1 MERKLQGQVA
11 VVTGGTRGI
20 GEAIMRRLA
29 HEGAFVYATY
39 HTSSERAKQLW
50 EELNRD
56 TYRVA
61 FLHAD
66 VTDEKDVERC
76 FATIQEEA
84 RRLDILVNNAGTTAD
99 RLVVRMSIEEW
110 DRVLNTN
117 LRGAFLWAR
126 TAVRLMLPQR
136 YGRIINIGSVVGIMG
151 NVGQA
156 NYAASKAGLIGLT
169 RALAKE
175 LASRNILVNCVAP
188 GYVETA
194 MTEQLTEQQQKAIRE
209 AIPLGRVATPEEIA
223 AVVSFLASPE
233 ASYITG
239 QTIIVDGGLSL

>member
-1 MERKLQGQVA
+1 MEQRLQGRVA
-11 VVTGGTRGI
+11 VVTGGSRGI
-20 GEAIMRRLA
+20 GEAIVRRLVQ
-29 HEGAFVYATY
+29 EGAFVYATY

-50 EELNRD
+50 EELNREG
-56 TYRVA
+56 YRVA
-61 FLHAD
+61 FLQAD
-66 VTDEKDVERC
+66 VANEADVERC
-76 FATIQEEA
+76 IATISEEA
-84 RRLDILVNNAGTTAD
+84 RRLDILVNNAGVTAD
-99 RLVVRMSIEEW
+99 RLLVRMTAEEW
-110 DRVLNTN
+110 DRVVNTN

-126 TAVRLMLPQR
+126 AAVRLMLPQR
-136 YGRIINIGSVVGIMG
+136 FGRIINIGSVVGIMG
-151 NVGQA
+151 NIGQA

-194 MTEQLTEQQQKAIRE
+194 MTAQLSEQQQKALRD

-223 AVVSFLASPE
+223 AVVAFLASPE

-239 QTIIVDGGLSL
+239 QTIVVDGGLSL